1 MTKYLV
7 SLGVALAL
15 NAAANLMM
23 KFGMRGIDADLAGAG
38 ILDQGVGGLIRLL
51 LRNWVLLAGLGCF
64 ALNVVFYTYALQKLP
79 ISMAYPVMTVTGFAI
94 IVVVS
99 GYLLSERLTALQWVG
114 VAAILIGAVCVA
126 RDAGRQMGSPTG
138 QKRPPSADIAEAK

>member
-7 SLGVALAL
+7 SLAVALAL

-23 KFGMRGIDADLAGAG
+23 KFGMRGIDTELAGAG
-38 ILDQGVGGLIRLL
+38 MLDQGVGGLLRLL

-79 ISMAYPVMTVTGFAI
+79 ISMAYPIMTVTGFAI

-99 GYLLSERLTALQWVG
+99 GYLLSERLTTLQWVG

-126 RDAGRQMGSPTG
+126 RDAGRQMGAATG
-138 QKRPPSADIAEAK
+138 QNKAQSVEVSAAK